1 MSVFVSITFSITL
14 IEKQMSKEIDKTIST
29 KTLFSWIS
37 LLFLSTL
44 QTKLKLCHS
53 AQRQKGMNCLL
64 TIIPL
69 FFSFPSLLPLF
80 ILFHIVFFTNNRL
93 LLIIDNVGCNYRMH
107 FNFFD
112 NRYKILCKNYN
123 TIKGFIRVRTIGFY
137 TLIFM

>member
-64 TIIPL
+64 TIIPPFFL
-69 FFSFPSLLPLF
+69 FLLCCRSSFYFISFFLQTIDCYSLLITLVVIIGC
-80 ILFHIVFFTNNRL
+80 ILI
-93 LLIIDNVGCNYRMH
+93 
-107 FNFFD
+107 FFD

-123 TIKGFIRVRTIGFY
+123 TIKGFIRVRT